1 MLTVEGCAAV
11 SRGKVSLLL
20 LSPSA
25 PWSEPRRSELREAR
39 ADYCFPARLDICL
52 AADVCQV
59 GCQADICQAGYFSR
73 GRATITACHGQNHV

>member
-25 PWSEPRRSELREAR
+25 PWSEPRRSESREAR
-39 ADYCFPARLDICL
+39 ADFCFPARLDICL
-52 AADVCQV
+52 AADVCQA
-59 GCQADICQAGYFSR
+59 GCQADICQAGYFAR